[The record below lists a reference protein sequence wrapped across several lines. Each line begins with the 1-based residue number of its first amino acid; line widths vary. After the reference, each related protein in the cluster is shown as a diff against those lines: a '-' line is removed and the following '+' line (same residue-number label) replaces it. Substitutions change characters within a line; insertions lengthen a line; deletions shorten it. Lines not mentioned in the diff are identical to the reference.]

1 MQLRALA
8 AYQQAIGQM
17 HVGDTRNALR
27 RPTQM
32 EQRPSVPAPL
42 VVELFTRSGRA
53 QVTAL
58 GVHVDKRV

>member
-17 HVGDTRNALR
+17 QVGDTRNVSR

>member
-1 MQLRALA
+1 MQ
-8 AYQQAIGQM
+8 
-17 HVGDTRNALR
+17 VGDTRNVSR